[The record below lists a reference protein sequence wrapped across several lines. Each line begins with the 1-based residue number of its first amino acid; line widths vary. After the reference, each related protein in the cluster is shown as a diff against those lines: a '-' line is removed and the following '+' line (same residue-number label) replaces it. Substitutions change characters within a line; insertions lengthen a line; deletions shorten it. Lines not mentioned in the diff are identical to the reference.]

1 MSELDTEARSAGKRA
16 SARLAK
22 ATRKAQVRVRW
33 LTQDLLELRFHLDK
47 IQEEVGSIDRAESKP
62 QGGDG
67 HEG

>member
-1 MSELDTEARSAGKRA
+1 MSDLDTEARSAGKPA
-16 SARLAK
+16 TARLAK

-47 IQEEVGSIDRAESKP
+47 VQEEVARLDRAKSKS

-67 HEG
+67 HAR